1 MDRYDR
7 NKAMILARNG
17 AVEVDN
23 VTKTHIESKWPTA
36 VAAGVVAAFASTVS
50 AAADVE

>member
-1 MDRYDR
+1 
-7 NKAMILARNG
+7 MILARQRT
-17 AVEVDN
+17 VEADN
-23 VTKTHIESKWPTA
+23 ETKTHIESKWPTA